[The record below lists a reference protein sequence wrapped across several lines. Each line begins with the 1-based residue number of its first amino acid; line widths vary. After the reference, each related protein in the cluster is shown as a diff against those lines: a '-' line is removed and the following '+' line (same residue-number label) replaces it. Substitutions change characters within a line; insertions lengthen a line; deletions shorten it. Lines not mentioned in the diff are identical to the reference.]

1 MNRGR
6 RESIVQPLS
15 IGRIDDAGLEL
26 SQLKMSQCRPD
37 ETVNLPAVLVVRTR
51 TLAPLACLEPLV
63 ERLAHR
69 RSLPVDPAGVRL
81 CDKSGE
87 ALSDGTLTSRERL
100 RRVARLPT

>member
-37 ETVNLPAVLVVRTR
+37 ATVNLPAVLVVRTR
-51 TLAPLACLEPLV
+51 TLAPLPCLEPLV
-63 ERLAHR
+63 EQLAHR
-69 RSLPVDPAGVRL
+69 RSWSVEPARLRL

-87 ALSDGTLTSRERL
+87 GLSGGTLTSLERL
-100 RRVARLPT
+100 